1 MIIMKKILLFLS
13 FALILT
19 IVFTA
24 CTSTPKTDELAAAAL
39 KEQATAATNS
49 DTLGLAQFQAWKA
62 QNELA
67 DVEDFNK
74 PEQEAVAPQKTTKKS
89 YKGPVKA
96 AAPKVV
102 YVPTP
107 APQQAPAPTTTSNT
121 PNESENVG
129 SGTSESEGTAQAPAP
144 EVKKG
149 VSKSVKGAVI
159 GGVVGAVGG
168 AVINKNNRVAG
179 AVIGGVIGAAGGYG
193 IGRGMDKKD
202 GRIEMIAN

>member
-1 MIIMKKILLFLS
+1 MKKFLLFLS
-13 FALILT
+13 FASIMAF
-19 IVFTA
+19 VFTA
-24 CTSTPKTDELAAAAL
+24 CTSTPKTDDLAAAAL
-39 KEQATAATNS
+39 KEQAAVAVNP
-49 DTLGLAQFQAWKA
+49 DTVGLSQFQAWKA

-67 DVEDFNK
+67 NAEDFNN
-74 PEQEAVAPQKTTKKS
+74 PEQEVAAPVKTSKKS
-89 YKGPVKA
+89 YKTPAKA

-121 PNESENVG
+121 SNESENVG

-144 EVKKG
+144 EAKKG
-149 VSKSVKGAVI
+149 ISKSVKGAVI

>member
-1 MIIMKKILLFLS
+1 MKKFLLFLS
-13 FALILT
+13 FTLVMAFI
-19 IVFTA
+19 FTA
-24 CTSTPKTDELAAAAL
+24 CTTTPKTDELAAAAL
-39 KEQATAATNS
+39 KQQAETTSNP
-49 DTLGLAQFQAWKA
+49 DTVGLSQFQAWKA

-67 DVEDFNK
+67 DAEDFNK
-74 PEQEAVAPQKTTKKS
+74 PEQEAAPVKTAKKS
-89 YKGPVKA
+89 YKAPVRA

-107 APQQAPAPTTTSNT
+107 APQQAPVPTTTSNT
-121 PNESENVG
+121 SNDNENVG
-129 SGTSESEGTAQAPAP
+129 TGTSESAGTAEAPAP

-149 VSKSVKGAVI
+149 ISKSVKGAVI

-193 IGRGMDKKD
+193 IGRGMDRKD
-202 GRIEMIAN
+202 GRIDIMQN

>member
-1 MIIMKKILLFLS
+1 MKKFLLFLS

-39 KEQATAATNS
+39 KEQAAAATNP

-62 QNELA
+62 QNELV
-67 DVEDFNK
+67 DTEEFNK
-74 PEQEAVAPQKTTKKS
+74 PEQEAAAPVKTAKKS
-89 YKGPVKA
+89 HKAPVKA

-107 APQQAPAPTTTSNT
+107 APQQAPAPTTTSN
-121 PNESENVG
+121 ESENVG
-129 SGTSESEGTAQAPAP
+129 SGTSESAGTTEAPAP
-144 EVKKG
+144 EAKKG
-149 VSKSVKGAVI
+149 ISKSVKGAVI

-193 IGRGMDKKD
+193 IGRGMDRKD
-202 GRIEMIAN
+202 GRIEMIPN

>member
-1 MIIMKKILLFLS
+1 MIIMKKFLLFLS
-13 FALILT
+13 FASIMAL
-19 IVFTA
+19 VFTA

-39 KEQATAATNS
+39 KEQAAATVNP
-49 DTLGLAQFQAWKA
+49 DTVGLSQFQAWKA

-67 DVEDFNK
+67 NAEDFNN
-74 PEQEAVAPQKTTKKS
+74 PEQEVAAPVKTAKKS
-89 YKGPVKA
+89 YKAPAKA

-121 PNESENVG
+121 SNESENVG

-144 EVKKG
+144 EAKKG
-149 VSKSVKGAVI
+149 ISKSVKGAVI

>member
-1 MIIMKKILLFLS
+1 MIIMKKFLLFLS
-13 FALILT
+13 FASVIAF
-19 IVFTA
+19 VFTA

-39 KEQATAATNS
+39 KEQAAAIVNP
-49 DTLGLAQFQAWKA
+49 DTIGLSQFQAWKA

-67 DVEDFNK
+67 DTEDFNN
-74 PEQEAVAPQKTTKKS
+74 PEQEAAPVKTAKKS
-89 YKGPVKA
+89 YKAPVKA
-96 AAPKVV
+96 AARKVV

-107 APQQAPAPTTTSNT
+107 APQKAPVPTTTSNT
-121 PNESENVG
+121 SNESDNVG
-129 SGTSESEGTAQAPAP
+129 SGTSETAGTAEAPAP
-144 EVKKG
+144 EAKKG
-149 VSKSVKGAVI
+149 ISKSVKGAVI

-202 GRIEMIAN
+202 GRIEMIPN

>member
-1 MIIMKKILLFLS
+1 MS
-13 FALILT
+13 FI
-19 IVFTA
+19 FTA

-39 KEQATAATNS
+39 KEQTNTANP
-49 DTLGLAQFQAWKA
+49 DTVGLSQFQAWKA
-62 QNELA
+62 ENELA
-67 DVEDFNK
+67 DAQDFNK
-74 PEQEAVAPQKTTKKS
+74 PEQEVAAPVKTAKKS
-89 YKGPVKA
+89 YKAPVRA

-102 YVPTP
+102 YVP
-107 APQQAPAPTTTSNT
+107 APAPKQAPVPTSTSNKSD
-121 PNESENVG
+121 ESETVG
-129 SGTSESEGTAQAPAP
+129 TGTSESEGTAKAPAP

-149 VSKSVKGAVI
+149 VSKAVKGAVI

-202 GRIEMIAN
+202 GRIDIMQN